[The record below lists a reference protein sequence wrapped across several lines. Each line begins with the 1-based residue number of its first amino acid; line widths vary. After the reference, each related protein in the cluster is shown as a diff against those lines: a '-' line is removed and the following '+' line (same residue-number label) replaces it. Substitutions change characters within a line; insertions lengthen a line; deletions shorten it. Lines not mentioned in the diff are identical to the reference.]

1 MPAQSTTLSPQQL
14 IAAAKAPVSAYNDKN
29 WGAVKA
35 SITPNFVY
43 DEVATQRKA
52 QGVDQVLALWQG
64 WAVAFPDSKG
74 TIDNAYVSGDTVVLE
89 ITWRG
94 THQGQLATSKESI
107 PPTGKRVE
115 FRSCVVC
122 EIADEKAKL
131 QRQYFDMATMLQ
143 QIGVGG

>member
-14 IAAAKAPVSAYNDKN
+14 IAAAKAPIIGYNDKN

-35 SITPNFVY
+35 SITLDFVY
-43 DEVATQRKA
+43 DEVATQRKV

-64 WAVAFPDSKG
+64 WAVAFPDSKA
-74 TIDNAYVSGDTVVLE
+74 TFDNAYVSGDTVVLE

-94 THQGQLATSKESI
+94 THQGPLATSKESI
-107 PPTGKRVE
+107 APTGKRIE

-122 EIADEKAKL
+122 DIAGEKAKQ
-131 QRQYFDMATMLQ
+131 QRQYFDMATMVQ